1 MAAAS
6 NVAYD
11 LYTHIV
17 KGGRSDEKSEVRVA
31 KIATVA
37 IGLVAILLA
46 LAAQSLNVAF
56 LVGLAFAVAAS
67 ANLPV
72 ILYSLLWRGFNATG
86 AVTAL
91 VLGTLSA
98 VMLVLVGPAVIGSKG
113 LMLASVQPLTTL
125 TNPGIVSIP
134 IGFLAGWIGSL
145 VGSRTSDA
153 DDRFVELQTRALTGI
168 GAERSAKG
176 H

>member
-1 MAAAS
+1 
-6 NVAYD
+6 
-11 LYTHIV
+11 V
-17 KGGRSDEKSEVRVA
+17 KCGRNDERSEVRVA

-37 IGLVAILLA
+37 VGMVAILLA
-46 LAAQSLNVAF
+46 LALQSLNVVF
-56 LVGLAFAVAAS
+56 LAGLVFAVAAS
-67 ANLPV
+67 ANLPI
-72 ILYSLLWRGFNATG
+72 ILYSLLWRDFNATG
-86 AVTAL
+86 AVAAL

-98 VMLVLVGPAVIGSKG
+98 VMLVLVGPAVIGAKG
-113 LMLASVQPLTTL
+113 LMLASVQPLTAF

-168 GAERSAKG
+168 GAEQCAKG